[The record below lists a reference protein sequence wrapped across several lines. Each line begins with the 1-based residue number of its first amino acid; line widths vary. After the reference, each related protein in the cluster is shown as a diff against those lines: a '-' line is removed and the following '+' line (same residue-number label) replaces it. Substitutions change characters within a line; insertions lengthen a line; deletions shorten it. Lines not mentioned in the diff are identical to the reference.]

1 MSDIEQTN
9 EQNEGHDEGTILPW
23 IAEILR
29 RKGVTTFSAFL
40 SGSGD
45 SGDIDDIIFRGAGG
59 IQMFGDEVEKG
70 LSAVRLM
77 DGASITRTGWEVF
90 KDQIYQDAN
99 EAGNYY
105 DNDGGAVELDYS
117 VGPGGLTLTS
127 SSFTEYEPEED
138 DEFEE
143 DDPEDPGD
151 AEDLEAE
158 DDVADVEGPDGADI
172 RP

>member
-1 MSDIEQTN
+1 MQMSDIERPNT
-9 EQNEGHDEGTILPW
+9 QNESHDEGAILPW

-59 IQMFGDEVEKG
+59 IQMFGNEVETS
-70 LSAVRLM
+70 LSAIRMM

-90 KDQIYQDAN
+90 KEQIYQDAN

-105 DNDGGAVELDYS
+105 DNDGGAVELDYV
-117 VGPGGLTLTS
+117 VGPAGLTLSS

-143 DDPEDPGD
+143 DDLEDPGD
-151 AEDLEAE
+151 DEDLDDE
-158 DDVADVEGPDGADI
+158 DDVADPDDACI